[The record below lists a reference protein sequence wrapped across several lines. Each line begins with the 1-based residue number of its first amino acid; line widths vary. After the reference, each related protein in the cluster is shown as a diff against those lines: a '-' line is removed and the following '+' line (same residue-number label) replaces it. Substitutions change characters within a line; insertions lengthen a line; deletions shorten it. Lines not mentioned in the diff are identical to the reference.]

1 MTLERGL
8 CSGCS
13 APSHCPPLLVHF
25 SVIALKLFV
34 PISLFLLSLLRKM
47 AELVRLEI
55 KRPHQL
61 NTSER
66 AFAFTSGSFQPVIQA
81 SYRKEGPG
89 GGPVSVG
96 DKNQSKPRHYPAR

>member
-13 APSHCPPLLVHF
+13 APVAAPRLAHF
-25 SVIALKLFV
+25 SVIALKFFV
-34 PISLFLLSLLRKM
+34 PFPLSLLSLLRKM

-66 AFAFTSGSFQPVIQA
+66 AFAFTSGSF
-81 SYRKEGPG
+81 
-89 GGPVSVG
+89 
-96 DKNQSKPRHYPAR
+96 

>member
-8 CSGCS
+8 SSGCS
-13 APSHCPPLLVHF
+13 APSRCPPPLVHF
-25 SVIALKLFV
+25 SVIALKFFV

-66 AFAFTSGSFQPVIQA
+66 TFAFTSGSF
-81 SYRKEGPG
+81 
-89 GGPVSVG
+89 
-96 DKNQSKPRHYPAR
+96 